1 MKKNKK
7 RIKKNLKKVIKIKRK
22 TLNKIK
28 INKKKKRMK
37 SFKKNFSNKKIKL
50 NKKKKKTKKL
60 QRKKIQLSKKKKINK
75 RIKLKNKIKKNKA
88 KNKIKKNK
96 AKNKIKK
103 NYFYKILPLTKIKNG
118 LINKFNIKI
127 FVLKLF
133 DPIIGKYNDY
143 LKKKKNE
150 KIKKIEEDRKE
161 KEKQLKVEEQL
172 KAQFKEK
179 ELKDEI
185 KIARERERDIK
196 NFLRKEQAEIR
207 REHAERQRKFLA
219 QLKLEKQ
226 IERFQIREIKELEN
240 LEKIS
245 LKEQRDDYVGLQ
257 ARIQKL
263 KDKYRAIRDEKIRE
277 RVEALGVQIKEGDD
291 RDVLLKKE
299 KEYRIER
306 HKIENCLESFYRSSA
321 SLCFQINKRY
331 ITKHQ
336 SILRCIDRRFENG
349 EIFIKWDD
357 SPEDDW
363 LLLLYIKNNLPKDG
377 VIIEDKTNPEK
388 NVSHEFKTNEIFR
401 ANDLMVDQIVK
412 MLERERTKKAS

>member
-7 RIKKNLKKVIKIKRK
+7 KIKKNLKKVIKIKRK

-28 INKKKKRMK
+28 INKKKKRIK
-37 SFKKNFSNKKIKL
+37 SIKKYFPNKKIKL
-50 NKKKKKTKKL
+50 NKKKNKTKKL
-60 QRKKIQLSKKKKINK
+60 QRKKIQLSKKRKINK
-75 RIKLKNKIKKNKA
+75 KIKLKNKIKKNKA

-103 NYFYKILPLTKIKNG
+103 NYFYKNLPLMKIKDE
-118 LINKFNIKI
+118 LINKFNLKI

-161 KEKQLKVEEQL
+161 KEKQIKVEEQL

-257 ARIQKL
+257 TRIQKL

-336 SILRCIDRRFENG
+336 SLLRCIDRRFENG

-357 SPEDDW
+357 SSEDDW
-363 LLLLYIKNNLPKDG
+363 LLLLYIKNNSPKDG

-412 MLERERTKKAS
+412 MLERERIKKAS

>member
-7 RIKKNLKKVIKIKRK
+7 RIKKNLKKVIKIKK
-22 TLNKIK
+22 KALNKIK
-28 INKKKKRMK
+28 INKKRKRMK

-50 NKKKKKTKKL
+50 NKKKKKTKKI
-60 QRKKIQLSKKKKINK
+60 QRKKIQLSKKKINK
-75 RIKLKNKIKKNKA
+75 RIKLKSKIKKNKT
-88 KNKIKKNK
+88 
-96 AKNKIKK
+96 KNKIKK
-103 NYFYKILPLTKIKNG
+103 NYFYKILPLMKIKDD
-118 LINKFNIKI
+118 LINKFNVKI

-245 LKEQRDDYVGLQ
+245 LKEQRDDYAGLQ
-257 ARIQKL
+257 VRIQKL

-357 SPEDDW
+357 SSEDDW
-363 LLLLYIKNNLPKDG
+363 LLLLYIKNNSPEDG

>member
-7 RIKKNLKKVIKIKRK
+7 KIKKNLKKVIKIKRK

-37 SFKKNFSNKKIKL
+37 SLKKNFSNKKIKL
-50 NKKKKKTKKL
+50 NKKNKKAKKL

-88 KNKIKKNK
+88 KNKAKKK
-96 AKNKIKK
+96 
-103 NYFYKILPLTKIKNG
+103 YFYKILPLTKIKNE

-133 DPIIGKYNDY
+133 DPIIGKYNNY

-150 KIKKIEEDRKE
+150 KIQKIEEDRKE

>member
-7 RIKKNLKKVIKIKRK
+7 RTKKNLKKVIKIKRK

-75 RIKLKNKIKKNKA
+75 KIKLKNKIKKNKA
-88 KNKIKKNK
+88 KKK
-96 AKNKIKK
+96 
-103 NYFYKILPLTKIKNG
+103 YFYKILPLTKIKNG

>member
-7 RIKKNLKKVIKIKRK
+7 RTKKNLKKVIKIKRK

-50 NKKKKKTKKL
+50 NKKKKKIKKL

-88 KNKIKKNK
+88 KNKIKKN
-96 AKNKIKK
+96 
-103 NYFYKILPLTKIKNG
+103 YFYKILPLTKIKNE

>member
-60 QRKKIQLSKKKKINK
+60 QRKKIQLSKKKINK

-88 KNKIKKNK
+88 KNKIKKN
-96 AKNKIKK
+96 
-103 NYFYKILPLTKIKNG
+103 YFYTILPLAKIKNG
-118 LINKFNIKI
+118 LINKFNVKI

>member
-7 RIKKNLKKVIKIKRK
+7 RIKKNLKKIIKIKRK

-28 INKKKKRMK
+28 INKKRKRMK

-75 RIKLKNKIKKNKA
+75 KIKLKSKSKKKKA
-88 KNKIKKNK
+88 KNKIKKNF
-96 AKNKIKK
+96 
-103 NYFYKILPLTKIKNG
+103 FYKILPLMKIKDE
-118 LINKFNIKI
+118 LINKFNVKI
-127 FVLKLF
+127 FVLKFF

-207 REHAERQRKFLA
+207 KEHAERQRKFLV
-219 QLKLEKQ
+219 QLKLERQ

-357 SPEDDW
+357 ASSEDDW
-363 LLLLYIKNNLPKDG
+363 LLLLYIKNNSPEDG

>member
-1 MKKNKK
+1 MKKNKIK
-7 RIKKNLKKVIKIKRK
+7 IKKNIKKVIKIKRK

-37 SFKKNFSNKKIKL
+37 RYKKSFSNKKIKL

-88 KNKIKKNK
+88 KNKV
-96 AKNKIKK
+96 KNKIKK
-103 NYFYKILPLTKIKNG
+103 NYFYKILPLTKIKDG
-118 LINKFNIKI
+118 LINKFNVKI

-245 LKEQRDDYVGLQ
+245 LKEERDDYVGLQ

-363 LLLLYIKNNLPKDG
+363 LLLLYIKNNSPKDG

>member
-7 RIKKNLKKVIKIKRK
+7 RTKKNLKKVIKIKRK

-37 SFKKNFSNKKIKL
+37 SFKKNISNKKIKL

-88 KNKIKKNK
+88 KNKAKKK
-96 AKNKIKK
+96 
-103 NYFYKILPLTKIKNG
+103 YFYKILPLTKIKNG

-161 KEKQLKVEEQL
+161 KEKQLRAEEQL

-185 KIARERERDIK
+185 KIAKERERDIK
-196 NFLRKEQAEIR
+196 NFLRNDQKLIR